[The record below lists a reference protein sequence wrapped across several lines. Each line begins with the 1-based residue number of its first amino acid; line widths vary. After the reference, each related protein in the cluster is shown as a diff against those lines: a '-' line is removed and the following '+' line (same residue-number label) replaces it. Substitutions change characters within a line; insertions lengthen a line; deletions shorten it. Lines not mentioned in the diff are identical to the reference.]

1 VTTTPQ
7 HERAPARGAP
17 GDAAQRAE
25 ALREQIR
32 HHIHQYFVLDA
43 PEISDEA
50 YDALVQELRDLEAA
64 HPQLVTPDSPTQR
77 VGAPPS
83 AAFRTVTH
91 PYPMLSLANAFT
103 EDDLRAWHRRVVA
116 ALGEGRLA
124 FVCELKMD
132 GTAVSLVYEDGGFAG
147 GATRGDGVR
156 GEDVTPN
163 LRTVA
168 PLPLRLREGSPA
180 GPAPKFAEFR
190 GEVYL
195 PLRALDA
202 VNEERARAELPLFAN
217 ARNAAA
223 GSLRQ
228 LDPAITAS
236 RPLGLFIYQ
245 IGAVPGVRFYT
256 HAEALRWAEQLG
268 MPVNPHVR
276 RVESLDDVLRYV
288 EEWQTNRA
296 ALPYGTDGVVV
307 KVDSLDQQAELGA
320 TSQAP
325 RWAIAYKFPAEE
337 AETRVADIWV
347 SVGRTGALTPVA
359 ELEPLRVSGVIVR
372 RAGLHNEDELRRKDV
387 RIGDRVIVR
396 RAGEVIPEVVRVL
409 SEKRTGDERL
419 FEMPKVCPIC
429 GSPVERRPG
438 EAVARCTGGATCPAQ
453 VLERLIHFASRGGV
467 NMEGVG
473 PRLLQQLLDRGLVE
487 DPADLYRLTKDQIL
501 TLERMADKSAENVI
515 AAIDTARHPA
525 LGRLIY
531 ALGIRHVGEHVAEL
545 LAARFKTLEALAA
558 ASADDVKAVP
568 GIGPTI
574 AESVAAFFA
583 KDESQ
588 ALVRKLRQVGV
599 EAPAPEASV
608 AGPLAGRTFVFTG
621 TLQAMSRRDAAA
633 RVQALGGGVT
643 ESVAKTI
650 DYLVAG
656 DEPGS
661 KLARAQKAGVRVLD
675 EAAFLRLL
683 DEGPPEAPEAPA
695 GTAGR
700 SPGRTAAR
708 RGRTP
713 A

>member
-1 VTTTPQ
+1 MTAKPH
-7 HERAPARGAP
+7 HERAHVR
-17 GDAAQRAE
+17 DAAPDVRRRVE
-25 ALREQIR
+25 TVRERIR

-64 HPQLVTPDSPTQR
+64 HPDLVTPDSPTQR

-103 EDDLRAWHRRVVA
+103 EDDLRAWHRRVVG
-116 ALGEGRLA
+116 ALGEGRIA

-132 GTAVSLVYEDGGFAG
+132 GAAVSLVYEHGAFVR

-163 LRTVA
+163 LRTVK
-168 PLPLRLREGSPA
+168 PLPLRLRGGA
-180 GPAPKFAEFR
+180 GPVVEFAEFR

-195 PLRALDA
+195 PAHALEA
-202 VNEERARAELPLFAN
+202 VNEERARAGQPLFAN
-217 ARNAAA
+217 PRNAAA

-228 LDPAITAS
+228 LDPAVTAS
-236 RPLGLFIYQ
+236 RPLGFFVYQ
-245 IGAVPGVRFYT
+245 LGAVPGVRFHT
-256 HAEALRWAEQLG
+256 HFEALRWAESLG
-268 MPVNPHVR
+268 MPVNRHTR
-276 RVESLDDVLRYV
+276 RLETLDEVLRYIA
-288 EEWQTNRA
+288 EWQTERA

-337 AETRVADIWV
+337 AETRVAGIFV

-359 ELEPLRVSGVIVR
+359 DLEPVRVSGVIVR
-372 RAGLHNEDELRRKDV
+372 RASLHNEDEMRRKDV

-396 RAGEVIPEVVRVL
+396 RAGEVIPEIVRVL
-409 SEKRTGDERL
+409 TDKRTGEERP
-419 FEMPKVCPIC
+419 FEMPAACPLC

-438 EAVARCTGGATCPAQ
+438 EAVARCTGGAICPAQ
-453 VLERLIHFASRGGV
+453 VLARLIHFASRGGV
-467 NMEGVG
+467 NIDGVG
-473 PRLLQQLLDRGLVE
+473 PRLIEQLLDRGLID
-487 DPADLYRLTKDQIL
+487 DPADLYRLSKDQIL
-501 TLERMADKSAENVI
+501 TLERMAEKSAENAI
-515 AAIDTARHPA
+515 AAIDRSRRPP

-545 LAARFKTLEALAA
+545 LAARFRTLEALAA
-558 ASADDVKAVP
+558 ASAEEIEAVA

-599 EAPAPEASV
+599 EPLPPEAAP
-608 AGPLAGRTFVFTG
+608 AGPLAGKTFVFTG
-621 TLQAMSRRDAAA
+621 TFAAMSRRDAAS
-633 RVQALGGGVT
+633 RVAALGGT
-643 ESVAKTI
+643 VAETVSKNT

-656 DEPGS
+656 EEPGS
-661 KLARAQKAGVRVLD
+661 KLARAEKAGVRVLN
-675 EAAFLRLL
+675 EAEFLRLL
-683 DEGPPEAPEAPA
+683 DEGPP
-695 GTAGR
+695 
-700 SPGRTAAR
+700 
-708 RGRTP
+708 
-713 A
+713 